1 MFSATIHADTFEAEE
16 EPSHRQ
22 ANWAIVKKGAESKA
36 IDTVCFNLND
46 LTDLY
51 AGIGRVNICRRRSI

>member
-22 ANWAIVKKGAESKA
+22 ANWAIVKKGAESK
-36 IDTVCFNLND
+36 V
-46 LTDLY
+46 LY
-51 AGIGRVNICRRRSI
+51 NFFTLFVI